1 MVNMQMELEKTR
13 RGFLYF
19 LPSRV
24 ILKDGTEVT
33 HATGSGGVLLL
44 YNLSVKEKLGNRDDL

>member
-1 MVNMQMELEKTR
+1 MNMQMELEKTR

-33 HATGSGGVLLL
+33 HATGEGGVLLL